1 MALMISERLSM
12 RQVTAA
18 DASFILSLLN
28 EPSFIEGI
36 ADKQVHSLEQ
46 AIQYIDDSFTKSYHD
61 NGYGM
66 YLVSLREE
74 DIPIGICGLIRR
86 DYRDDYELG
95 YAFAKAFWSKGY
107 AQEAVKAVLNYG
119 QTVLKAK
126 EFIAVTSMDNEA
138 SIKTLERLGFVFDK
152 IEKLAAYNEE
162 SRLYKLEIEA

>member
-86 DYRDDYELG
+86 DYRDDFELG

-152 IEKLAAYNEE
+152 IEKLAAYDEE

>member
-162 SRLYKLEIEA
+162 SRLYKLEVEA

>member
-86 DYRDDYELG
+86 DYRDDFELG